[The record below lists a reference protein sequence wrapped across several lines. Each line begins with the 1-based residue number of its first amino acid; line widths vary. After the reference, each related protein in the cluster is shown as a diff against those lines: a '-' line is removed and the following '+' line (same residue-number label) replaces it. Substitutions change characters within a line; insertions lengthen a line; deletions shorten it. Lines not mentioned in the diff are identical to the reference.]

1 MKIGLFGFGTVGSGF
16 YKILKESKN
25 TDLIIEKIIIKNRE
39 KRRILP
45 DYYFSTRA
53 EEVLNNKEVEIIVEL
68 IDDAEQAF
76 IILNKALEKGK
87 TVITANK
94 KMLATHLN
102 ELSKLLIKYPNKIWF
117 EASVAGVIPVI
128 QSIQN
133 YIQNDEIYK
142 FTGILNGTSNYILTQ
157 IEKESLSFEAALNIA
172 KENGYAESNPALDIE
187 AWDPAY
193 KLIILNFLISNQ
205 IIDIKDVIRVGIEK
219 IIPEHFE
226 ILDAISYKLKPLA
239 YNLGNQLFVGPTIIK
254 NDHPAASVN
263 YQNNFILFE
272 GKNIGKLFFSGLGA
286 GELPTGFAV
295 YNDLLKAINPPVNI
309 DKSVN
314 FIPKSEDLNYI
325 IFSPNKLEESELIE
339 VSKSRKVFVYRGTSK
354 ELISKYSNYSLY
366 FINQNDIEE
375 FIIEIQK
382 INQISF

>member
-25 TDLIIEKIIIKNRE
+25 KDLIIEKIIIKNRD

-53 EEVLNNKEVEIIVEL
+53 EEVLNNKEVEVIVEL

-94 KMLATHLN
+94 KMLATYLN

-133 YIQNDEIYK
+133 YIKNDEIYK

-172 KENGYAESNPALDIE
+172 KENGFAESNPALDIE

-219 IIPEHFE
+219 ISSEHFE

-239 YNLGNQLFVGPTIIK
+239 YNLGNELFVGHTIRVIK
-254 NDHPAASVN
+254 D
-263 YQNNFILFE
+263 FC
-272 GKNIGKLFFSGLGA
+272 
-286 GELPTGFAV
+286 
-295 YNDLLKAINPPVNI
+295 
-309 DKSVN
+309 
-314 FIPKSEDLNYI
+314 
-325 IFSPNKLEESELIE
+325 
-339 VSKSRKVFVYRGTSK
+339 VS
-354 ELISKYSNYSLY
+354 
-366 FINQNDIEE
+366 
-375 FIIEIQK
+375 
-382 INQISF
+382 